1 MAAEQ
6 YDYQNKLGLQHL
18 INMLKTKID
27 GYLDAAS
34 DDTDSKIA
42 QAKTELR
49 ALIDAIVID
58 AVLSTTS
65 TNAIQNQAVTNA
77 LAEKAPLAN
86 PVLTGTPTAPTA
98 LAGNS
103 SLQIANTTFVQNAI
117 NSALAGVTGIDIQV
131 VDSLPSTGVK
141 GTFYF
146 VAASASGE
154 RNNAYMEYVW
164 VNNAWEKIGDTTI
177 DLSGYVQRTQL
188 VPITDSEIDAM
199 LAAW

>member
-131 VDSLPSTGVK
+131 VDALPSTGVK